1 MASGP
6 ADLRIAHAATR
17 NAFIQAAGGHR
28 TAHAP
33 AALAGFCSLHHGAH
47 SAEYDDRRSTSRTE
61 LRLGS
66 LLQPG
71 SAGSGSC
78 GARRSTCRGSLQYF
92 PGASLFS
99 RNLLPD
105 AEEVVVAAGGYQE
118 PPNNPEAVE
127 RGSEPMD
134 A

>member
-17 NAFIQAAGGHR
+17 NAFIQAAGGQR

-47 SAEYDDRRSTSRTE
+47 SAEDDDRRSACRTE

-66 LLQPG
+66 FLQPG
-71 SAGSGSC
+71 STGPGGC
-78 GARRSTCRGSLQYF
+78 GTGRPACRGSLQYF
-92 PGASLFS
+92 SGTSVFP
-99 RNLLPD
+99 RNLLSD
-105 AEEVVVAAGGYQE
+105 VEQMVVAA
-118 PPNNPEAVE
+118 
-127 RGSEPMD
+127 
-134 A
+134 